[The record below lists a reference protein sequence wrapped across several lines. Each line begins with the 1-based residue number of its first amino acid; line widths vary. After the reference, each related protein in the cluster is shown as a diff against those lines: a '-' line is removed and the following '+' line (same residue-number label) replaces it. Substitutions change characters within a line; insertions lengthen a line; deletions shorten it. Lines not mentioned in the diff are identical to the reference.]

1 VNSIKHAHWS
11 GAAKEVLEK
20 MMAKKDAKIF
30 LEPVNTDEYSDYLS
44 VVQHPMD
51 FGTIESNLENNW
63 YKSLEEFIAD
73 VKLVFTNCFTFN
85 IEGD

>member
-30 LEPVNTDEYSDYLS
+30 LEPVNTD
-44 VVQHPMD
+44 
-51 FGTIESNLENNW
+51 
-63 YKSLEEFIAD
+63 
-73 VKLVFTNCFTFN
+73 
-85 IEGD
+85 

>member
-1 VNSIKHAHWS
+1 
-11 GAAKEVLEK
+11 
-20 MMAKKDAKIF
+20 
-30 LEPVNTDEYSDYLS
+30 
-44 VVQHPMD
+44 MD

-85 IEGD
+85 EEGNWAHKIGLKMQDEFERLASSVNFNFYLQPPPSMFEKLDFGMNSV